1 MDNTA
6 PQRTGNE
13 TIMVVDDT
21 PANLTILVELLGR
34 RGYRVAAFPRGDMAL
49 KAAAFEAPDLILLDI
64 MMPGMDGLALFRRI
78 RGNPDTA
85 RIPVVFVSVRWD
97 FFNDPAVSSD
107 QRVKVLRKPFDLE
120 VLVRTVKESLP

>member
-1 MDNTA
+1 MEK
-6 PQRTGNE
+6 RR
-13 TIMVVDDT
+13 ILVVDDEEDFVST
-21 PANLTILVELLGR
+21 VRERLVFEGFEVLE
-34 RGYRVAAFPRGDMAL
+34 ATAGD
-49 KAAAFEAPDLILLDI
+49 KAADLLTRETPDLIILDI

>member
-1 MDNTA
+1 MEK
-6 PQRTGNE
+6 RR
-13 TIMVVDDT
+13 ILVVDDEEDFVST
-21 PANLTILVELLGR
+21 VRERLVFEGFEVLE
-34 RGYRVAAFPRGDMAL
+34 ATAGD
-49 KAAAFEAPDLILLDI
+49 KAADLLTRETPDLIILDI

-97 FFNDPAVSSD
+97 FFTDPAVSSD

>member
-1 MDNTA
+1 MEK
-6 PQRTGNE
+6 RL
-13 TIMVVDDT
+13 ILVVDDEEDFVST
-21 PANLTILVELLGR
+21 VRERLVFEGFEVLE
-34 RGYRVAAFPRGDMAL
+34 ATAGD
-49 KAAAFEAPDLILLDI
+49 KAADLLTRETPDLIILDI